1 VTLIAFNATGSDTVL
16 QEIVVQV
23 LGFPEAEFSYTVL
36 NGLATFTNLS
46 INADT
51 YTWYFGDG
59 TDPVQTKD
67 ALHQYAQSG
76 VFTVTLVVDN
86 FCGTAVLQQ
95 TIEVTLTGTN
105 EPTEQYG
112 IRVFPNPATDKL
124 MLEAK
129 MPVDEPFSIQMFDTQ
144 GRLMFH
150 QMMPAGNSWD
160 VSLKD
165 LPAGAY
171 HLRIHFKG
179 NVFAELVLRR

>member
-1 VTLIAFNATGSDTVL
+1 
-16 QEIVVQV
+16 VQV

-46 INADT
+46 TNADT
-51 YTWYFGDG
+51 YTWYFGDN

-67 ALHQYAQSG
+67 VLHQYAQGG

-86 FCGTAVLQQ
+86 FCGTSVLQQ
-95 TIEVTLTGTN
+95 TIEVVLTGTN
-105 EPTEQYG
+105 DPAEPYS

-124 MLEAK
+124 MLDAK
-129 MPVDEPFSIQMFDTQ
+129 IPVDEPFTVQIFDMP
-144 GRLMFH
+144 GRLMLH
-150 QMMPAGNSWD
+150 QMMPAGNAW
-160 VSLKD
+160 VLSLQD